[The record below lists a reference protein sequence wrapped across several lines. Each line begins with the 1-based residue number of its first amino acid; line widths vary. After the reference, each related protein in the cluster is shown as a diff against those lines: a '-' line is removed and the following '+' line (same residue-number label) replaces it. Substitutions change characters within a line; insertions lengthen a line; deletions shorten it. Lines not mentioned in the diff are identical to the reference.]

1 MSLKVFVSRAFAV
14 QSSIFAA
21 VAYAFALNAIYGRQM
36 VGWDLSSTMLVG
48 SICGA
53 LIAAAIGL
61 TDFMT
66 YFAGR
71 KKDFAMCNLMGVV
84 AAITIYNINVVMH
97 MNAGWTVRGIVMSIV
112 LGLVC
117 GNAYAS
123 ACGAVKKLSA

>member
-14 QSSIFAA
+14 QSCIIAA
-21 VAYAFALNAIYGRQM
+21 VAFAYALNALYGRQM

-48 SICGA
+48 AICGA
-53 LIAAAIGL
+53 LIAAVIGL
-61 TDFMT
+61 VDFMT
-66 YFAGR
+66 HFAGR
-71 KKDFAMCNLMGVV
+71 KKDFAMCNFTGVV
-84 AAITIYNINVVMH
+84 GAITIYNFNVVMH
-97 MNAGWTVRGIVMSIV
+97 MNAGFTMRGVIMSLV

>member
-1 MSLKVFVSRAFAV
+1 MSLKVFVSRTFAV
-14 QSSIFAA
+14 QSCIIAA
-21 VAYAFALNAIYGRQM
+21 VAYAYALNAIYGRQM

-48 SICGA
+48 AICGA
-53 LIAAAIGL
+53 LIAVAIGL

-71 KKDFAMCNLMGVV
+71 KKDYFMCNAMGIV
-84 AAITIYNINVVMH
+84 AAITIYNFNVVMH
-97 MNAGWTVRGIVMSIV
+97 MNAGWSVRGMIMSLV

-123 ACGAVKKLSA
+123 ACGAVKKLTA

>member
-1 MSLKVFVSRAFAV
+1 MSLKVFVSRTFAV
-14 QSSIFAA
+14 QSCIFAA

-71 KKDFAMCNLMGVV
+71 KKDFAMCNLMGIV

-97 MNAGWTVRGIVMSIV
+97 LNAGWTVRGTIMSIV

-123 ACGAVKKLSA
+123 ACGAVKKLTA